1 MFCILNTELISTS
14 YQMYSGT
21 LPFMENLIF
30 VMHVCVSDH
39 DGRWLGVRQGWGS
52 IKAHL
57 HSDSV
62 RLQHR
67 GAAPEPLGPVPRGSV
82 DVSVMASQYAKSQQ
96 RL

>member
-1 MFCILNTELISTS
+1 MDC
-14 YQMYSGT
+14 GT

-39 DGRWLGVRQGWGS
+39 DGRWLGVRRGWGS
-52 IKAHL
+52 IKARL
-57 HSDSV
+57 HSDTV

-67 GAAPEPLGPVPRGSV
+67 GAAPEPFGPVPRSRFQGGSV
-82 DVSVMASQYAKSQQ
+82 DVSVMASQYGKSQH